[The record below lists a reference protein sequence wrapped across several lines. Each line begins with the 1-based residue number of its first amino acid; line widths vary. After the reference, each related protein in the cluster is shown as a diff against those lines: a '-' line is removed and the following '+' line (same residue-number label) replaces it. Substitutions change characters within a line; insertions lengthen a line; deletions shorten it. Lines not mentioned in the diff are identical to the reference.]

1 MKTQMKFQK
10 IISLVSLIVAAVVF
24 VYALSFF
31 SGNLSDLLGYIS
43 QFDDTFTVA
52 DDFLYSGQA
61 FVSNMV
67 TISIVFFCVIAFI
80 YITSTN
86 TRRNY
91 YITNYIAIGLITFM
105 CVFVALFGIINIC
118 VLMGKFYGLDWTAIS
133 NYYLNNTDYVREVSK
148 SPAIFIIGLVVFLL
162 VLALAAVWVYNLI
175 WKKKLMDGEKA
186 LLAGAAPSKEV
197 ENNEVAEE
205 GV

>member
-10 IISLVSLIVAAVVF
+10 IISLASLIVAAIVI

-31 SGNLSDLLGYIS
+31 TGNMTDLLGYIS
-43 QFDDTFTVA
+43 QNDEGFTVA

-61 FVSNMV
+61 FVGSMV

-91 YITNYIAIGLITFM
+91 YITNYIAIALMVLM
-105 CVFVALFGIINIC
+105 CVFIALYGIIFIS
-118 VLMGKFYGLDWTAIS
+118 VLMAKFYGLDWGAINQYYIENT
-133 NYYLNNTDYVREVSK
+133 NYVKPVSQ
-148 SPAIFIIGLVVFLL
+148 SPAIFIIGIVVFLL
-162 VLALAAVWVYNLI
+162 VLALGAIWVFNLI

-186 LLAGAAPSKEV
+186 LLAKAPVAQV